1 MFTPDTPLTYCEIL
15 SRTTKRYPDSV
26 AIETR
31 DERLTYTELT
41 EQVVHRARCLAAAG
55 VRRGDIVGIC
65 LPRGAEMVVSQLAV
79 MHAGAAY
86 LPLDPSYPAE
96 RLAYMVRD
104 SRTMTVLVN
113 AETESRIPTN
123 VRRLDVDALP
133 KAEAEP
139 ERPTH

>member
-65 LPRGAEMVVSQLAV
+65 LPRGAEMVVKPACVTITPL
-79 MHAGAAY
+79 G
-86 LPLDPSYPAE
+86 LPVDP
-96 RLAYMVRD
+96 
-104 SRTMTVLVN
+104 
-113 AETESRIPTN
+113 
-123 VRRLDVDALP
+123 DV
-133 KAEAEP
+133 
-139 ERPTH
+139 